1 MGGRAGL
8 DAPAPAAG
16 SPARRGAVPFRQT
29 SYPHSALTGG
39 RRDRPTRRGARER
52 RAGLDRPSGGRPPGH
67 AARGRAAG
75 AWGARGGCR
84 SGAWRSC
91 SGAVSNPA
99 SATWEVSGSLA
110 VGRDEGA
117 EDCGGG
123 AWAPGGAP
131 PVEDLQ
137 GCGPRTPSRP
147 GVVAGGGG
155 RGRRSGRAVPFGRV
169 VRGGRAGRV
178 RDHAKGRGH
187 GGPGPGGAPW
197 SAFGFALSSW
207 SGRLLEGASK
217 DARGSLPPG
226 SWNASPSRVG
236 RVGPRDVRAV
246 LDQDSGAVPS
256 NRDHVLAPGGP
267 WAGARDRQ
275 A

>member
-117 EDCGGG
+117 EDCGGEPGRRAGPLRSRIFRG
-123 AWAPGGAP
+123 AA
-131 PVEDLQ
+131 
-137 GCGPRTPSRP
+137 
-147 GVVAGGGG
+147 
-155 RGRRSGRAVPFGRV
+155 RGRRPGPAWWRAE
-169 VRGGRAGRV
+169 AGAVAGPDARSPSDGWCV
-178 RDHAKGRGH
+178 AVGPAGSATTPKGEDTG
-187 GGPGPGGAPW
+187 GGPGPGGCTVV
-197 SAFGFALSSW
+197 GF
-207 SGRLLEGASK
+207 
-217 DARGSLPPG
+217 
-226 SWNASPSRVG
+226 RV
-236 RVGPRDVRAV
+236 RPVVMVRAAARRRV
-246 LDQDSGAVPS
+246 EGCSRFAAAGVAERLPFPHGAGGSAGRASRARPGFRGGAVES
-256 NRDHVLAPGGP
+256 
-267 WAGARDRQ
+267 
-275 A
+275 